1 MLKIKS
7 LFLVVFL
14 FIVYVS
20 SAQIT
25 TSSVSGS
32 VVEGNTAVTDA
43 SVTLIHLPTNSR
55 IETVTNKQGRFSFD
69 NLNVGGPYKII
80 IKAMGYEDYSNS
92 LIQLSLGDNDLRSV
106 KLDKKVNTLQ
116 EVSVKGK
123 KSLRNGETQITQ
135 AVINGLP
142 NINRGIQDVTKLVP
156 QSANN
161 SFAGTNFRYN
171 NVTIDGTINNDAI
184 GFSPSLGGQSGT
196 TGMPGSS
203 TRTNSISL
211 DAIQDVQV
219 YIAPYDVKLG
229 NFLGGSVNAVT
240 RSGTNKV
247 SGSLYSF
254 GRNASIT
261 GPNNAGDGS
270 KMPSSFEDYQLGFR
284 LGLPIVKDKLFFF
297 TNMEY
302 TKRTDPLFYNAGDV
316 NASGTVISLVDAP
329 TAQAISDF
337 VSTKYGFTAGT
348 YNAYNNNSNS
358 KKFFNKIDW
367 KINNKHSL
375 SIRNNSV
382 FGEASNL
389 ERDSKNFRFS
399 SMDFVQKNT
408 AISTVLEFKS
418 RFNSKWSNSFIAGY
432 SSIKDYREPTS
443 GNILFPQV
451 EIGYNG
457 GTIFLG
463 NDREATVFNMKQ
475 NTTEITDNLTY
486 KTGNHTLTFGTHNEF
501 YDINYGFVNALNG
514 RVSYKTLADFYASM
528 PSRVRGTYPFDGSN
542 RDQIFNNPYAKF
554 KVNMY
559 SAYVQDE
566 VKIGNKLKVAFGVRF
581 DYTDLPNKPNLSTQV
596 QNAPVDPNYGN
607 TYTHTQLGAIK
618 NNFFS
623 QVAISPR
630 VGFTYNVLDDKSI
643 VLRGGSGVFTGRIPF
658 AWLGYA
664 YYNDGVGYG
673 SFDRNNLTAAQVTT
687 LGDPLATGGLVGYH
701 DATPKIQ
708 ADLVDNNFKMPQIS
722 RSSLAVDYTVKG
734 YKFTTEGIYTKVI
747 KDLQFQQVNKTDN
760 PTYFSYDTNHQMPI
774 YPAGA
779 AGNFNPAFS
788 NAYLLSNTDQGYRYS
803 VTEMVTKTY
812 DFGLNFMVAYT
823 YGNAK
828 DISNGIRN
836 SMESNFQLNQSLS
849 PNNPQLAT
857 SNFEIKHRI
866 VSNIGYAINLTKKNT
881 LSANVYFNAQSGN
894 PFTWG
899 FVNSTLANTGQAA
912 GLAYIF
918 KDATQAA
925 QYIGVN
931 SAGVPSATA
940 AQQVAD
946 YESFI
951 NGNDYLKSRRG
962 KFTERNGDFTPWNIQ
977 ADMRIMDE
985 FRFSDNKENS
995 HTIQI
1000 SLSII
1005 NVGNMINKDWGRSY
1019 FVPNTFNSTASIGL
1033 TRPSGPA
1040 GSLGGISTGD
1050 PIYTFKTPTSAPYV
1064 VDQFASRYQAQFGI
1078 RYSF

>member
-14 FIVYVS
+14 FVVS
-20 SAQIT
+20 AGSAQIT
-25 TSSVSGS
+25 TSSVTGS
-32 VVEGNTAVTDA
+32 VVEGNTSVTDA
-43 SVTLIHLPTNSR
+43 SVTLIHLPTNSSF
-55 IETVTNKQGRFSFD
+55 ETTTNKQGRFSLD

-80 IKAMGYEDYSNS
+80 VKAMGYEEYSNS
-92 LIQLSLGDNDLRSV
+92 QIQLSLGDNDLHSIGIE
-106 KLDKKVNTLQ
+106 KKVNTLQ

-135 AVINGLP
+135 ALISGLP
-142 NINRGIQDVTKLVP
+142 NINRGIQDVTKLIP
-156 QSANN
+156 QSSNN

-240 RSGTNKV
+240 RSGTNKI
-247 SGSLYSF
+247 SGSVYSF
-254 GRNASIT
+254 GRNATIT
-261 GPNNAGDGS
+261 GPNNAGDGA
-270 KMPSSFEDYQLGFR
+270 KTPSSFEDYQLGFR

-302 TKRTDPLFYNAGDV
+302 TKRTDPVFYNAGDV
-316 NASGTVISLVDAP
+316 DASGNVISLLDAP
-329 TAQAISDF
+329 TAQTISNF
-337 VSTKYGFTAGT
+337 VSTKYGFNAGT
-348 YNAYNNNSNS
+348 SDAYNNFSNS

-367 KINNKHSL
+367 KINKKHSL

-399 SMDFVQKNT
+399 SMDFIQKNT

-418 RFNSKWSNSFIAGY
+418 HFNSKWSNSFIAGY

-443 GNILFPQV
+443 GNVLFPQV

-457 GTIFLG
+457 GTIILG

-475 NTTEITDNLTY
+475 NTTEITDNLTH
-486 KTGNHTLTFGTHNEF
+486 KIGNHTLVFGTHNEF

-514 RVSYKTLADFYASM
+514 RISYKTLADFYASM
-528 PSRVRGTYPFDGSN
+528 PSRVRGTYPFDGST

-566 VKIGNKLKVAFGVRF
+566 VKIGNKLKVAYGIRF
-581 DYTDLPNKPNLSTQV
+581 DYTDLPTKPNISTQV
-596 QNAPVDPNYGN
+596 QTSPVDPNYGN
-607 TYTHTQLGAIK
+607 TYTHYQLSTLK

-623 QVAISPR
+623 EVSVSPR
-630 VGFTYNVLDDKSI
+630 VGFTYNVVDDKSI
-643 VLRGGSGVFTGRIPF
+643 VIRGGSGVFTGRIPF

-673 SFDRNNLTAAQVTT
+673 SFDRNNLTAAQVTA
-687 LGDPLATGGLVGYH
+687 LGDPLTTGGLAGYH
-701 DATPKIQ
+701 DTTPKIQ

-760 PTYFSYDTNHQMPI
+760 PFYFSYDTNHQMPI
-774 YPAGA
+774 YSS
-779 AGNFNPAFS
+779 NINSAFS
-788 NAYLLSNTDQGYRYS
+788 NAYLLSNTNQGYRYS
-803 VTEMVTKTY
+803 LTEMVTKAY

-836 SMESNFQLNQSLS
+836 SMESNYQLNQSLS

-857 SNFEIKHRI
+857 SNFEIKHRV
-866 VSNIGYAINLTKKNT
+866 VSNIGYAINLNKKNT
-881 LSANVYFNAQSGN
+881 LSANVFFNAQSGN

-899 FVNSTLANTGQAA
+899 FVNATLAGTGQAA

-918 KDATQAA
+918 KDAAEAA

-931 SAGVPSATA
+931 SAGTPSATA
-940 AQQVAD
+940 AQQVAA

-951 NGNDYLKSRRG
+951 SNNDYLKNRRG

-985 FRFSDNKENS
+985 FRFSDKKENS
-995 HTIQI
+995 QSIQI

-1019 FVPNTFNSTASIGL
+1019 FVPNTFNSTASVGL
-1033 TRPSGPA
+1033 TKTGN
-1040 GSLGGISTGD
+1040 LGGVATGD
-1050 PIYTFKTPTSAPYV
+1050 PIYTFSAPTSAPYV
-1064 VDQFASRYQAQFGI
+1064 VDQFASRFQAQFGV

>member
-1 MLKIKS
+1 MLKFKS
-7 LFLVVFL
+7 LLLIVFL
-14 FIVYVS
+14 FVVS
-20 SAQIT
+20 VGSAQMT
-25 TSSVSGS
+25 TSSVTGNVAEGS
-32 VVEGNTAVTDA
+32 TPVAEATI
-43 SVTLIHLPTNSR
+43 TLVHLPTNSSY
-55 IETVTNKQGRFSFD
+55 ETTTNKQGRFSLE

-80 IKAMGYEDYSNS
+80 VKAMGYEEYSNS
-92 LIQLSLGDNDLRSV
+92 QIQLSLGENDIHAVSL
-106 KLDKKVNTLQ
+106 KKKVNTLQ
-116 EVSVKGK
+116 EVSVTGK
-123 KSLRNGETQITQ
+123 KSARNGGIQITQ
-135 AVINGLP
+135 AIINGLP

-171 NVTIDGTINNDAI
+171 NVTIDGSINNDAI

-196 TGMPGSS
+196 SGMPGSS

-219 YIAPYDVKLG
+219 YITPYDVKLG

-247 SGSLYSF
+247 SGSVYSY
-254 GRNASIT
+254 GRNAGIT
-261 GPNNAGDGS
+261 GPNNAGDGA

-284 LGLPIVKDKLFFF
+284 LGLPIIKDKLFFF
-297 TNMEY
+297 TNAEY

-316 NASGTVISLVDAP
+316 DANGNVSSLVDNP

-337 VSTKYGFTAGT
+337 VSTKYGFNVGT
-348 YNAYNNNSNS
+348 FNSSNNYSNS
-358 KKFFNKIDW
+358 KKIFNKIDW

-375 SIRNNSV
+375 SIRNNTV

-389 ERDSKNFRFS
+389 ERDSKNFRFA
-399 SMDFVQKNT
+399 SMDFIQKNT

-418 RFNSKWSNSFIAGY
+418 RFNSKWSNSFILGY
-432 SSIKDYREPTS
+432 SNIKDYRNPTS
-443 GNILFPQV
+443 NNFMFPQV

-457 GTIFLG
+457 GTILLG

-486 KTGNHTLTFGTHNEF
+486 KIGNHTLLFGTHNEF

-528 PSRVRGTYPFDGSN
+528 PSRVRGTYPFDGST
-542 RDQIFNNPYAKF
+542 RDEIFNNPYAKF
-554 KVNMY
+554 NVNMY

-566 VKIGNKLKVAFGVRF
+566 VKIGNKLKLAFGFRV
-581 DYTDLPNKPNLSTQV
+581 DYTDLPNKPKLSTQV
-596 QNAPVDPNYGN
+596 QTSPVDPNYG
-607 TYTHTQLGAIK
+607 TTYHYTHLSDI
-618 NNFFS
+618 NNSFFNS
-623 QVAISPR
+623 ASISPR
-630 VGFTYNVLDDKSI
+630 VGFTYNVKEDKSVVI
-643 VLRGGSGVFTGRIPF
+643 RGGSGVFTGRIPF

-673 SFDRNNLTAAQVTT
+673 SFDRNNLTAAQVTA
-687 LGDPLATGGLVGYH
+687 LGDPLATGGLAGYH
-701 DATPKIQ
+701 DTTPKIQ
-708 ADLVDNNFKMPQIS
+708 ADLIDNNFKMPQIL
-722 RSSLAVDYTVKG
+722 RNSLAVDYTVKG
-734 YKFTTEGIYTKVI
+734 YKITVEGIYTKVI
-747 KDLQFQQVNKTDN
+747 KDLLFQQVNKTDN
-760 PTYFSYDTNHQMPI
+760 PFYFSYDTNHQMPI
-774 YPAGA
+774 YSS
-779 AGNFNPAFS
+779 NINPAFS
-788 NAYLLSNTDQGYRYS
+788 NAYLLSNTNQGYRYS
-803 VTEMVTKTY
+803 LTEMVTKTY

-836 SMESNFQLNQSLS
+836 SMESNYQLNQSLT
-849 PNNPQLAT
+849 PNDPKLAT
-857 SNFEIKHRI
+857 SNFEIKHRV
-866 VSNIGYAINLTKKNT
+866 VSNIGYTINLTKKNI
-881 LSANVYFNAQSGN
+881 LSANVFFNAQSGN

-899 FVNSTLANTGQAA
+899 FVNSSIAGTGQAA
-912 GLAYIF
+912 GLSYIF
-918 KDATQAA
+918 KDATEAA

-931 SAGVPSATA
+931 NAGVPSATA

-946 YESFI
+946 YENFI
-951 NGNDYLKSRRG
+951 NNNDYLKSRRG

-977 ADMRIMDE
+977 TDMRIMDE
-985 FRFSDNKENS
+985 YKLTDTQSFQFS
-995 HTIQI
+995 I
-1000 SLSII
+1000 SII

-1033 TRPSGPA
+1033 TKSGN
-1040 GSLGGISTGD
+1040 LGGVATGD
-1050 PIYTFKTPTSAPYV
+1050 PVYTFKTPTSAPYV
-1064 VDQFASRYQAQFGI
+1064 VDQFASRFQAQFGL